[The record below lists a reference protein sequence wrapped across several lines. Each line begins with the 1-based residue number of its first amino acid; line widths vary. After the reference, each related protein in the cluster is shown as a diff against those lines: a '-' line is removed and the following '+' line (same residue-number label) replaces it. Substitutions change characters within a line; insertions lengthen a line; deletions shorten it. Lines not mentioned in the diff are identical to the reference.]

1 MRRFFQYL
9 ASSLGKLAIYAE
21 EMRLDLEIRRYRVSE
36 MRRENRRFHRQ
47 IRQDS
52 RNRRKEVKA
61 ELRRRWKVDR
71 KRLYGW

>member
-9 ASSLGKLAIYAE
+9 ASSLEKLAIYAE